1 MEGDDITGKRREGA
15 LEEGGSS
22 AKRLKC
28 SIEPEAFSCDA
39 CARPLW
45 LPIFLVNRSS
55 TILRCVCID
64 LDSFDNGRKKRLL
77 DRSSSMNLLL
87 PYCSSSKS

>member
-1 MEGDDITGKRREGA
+1 MEGDGITGKRREGA

-39 CARPLW
+39 CGRPLW
-45 LPIFLVNRSS
+45 LPIFLVNR
-55 TILRCVCID
+55 
-64 LDSFDNGRKKRLL
+64 
-77 DRSSSMNLLL
+77 
-87 PYCSSSKS
+87 